1 MVQAMNMHRAF
12 HLQLLPIEA
21 SPHQAINLEIVQ
33 HSYGQQ
39 TLYEQNLI
47 SLGAEVELPEICDAK
62 DVTLTVLEG
71 QGSLIL
77 HEEVVILAPGTFVFI
92 PAYTPHTLRTQTN
105 LISLLI
111 RCEPDPVADESAW
124 LVTF

>member
-33 HSYGQQ
+33 HSYGQKA
-39 TLYEQNLI
+39 LYQQNLMI
-47 SLGAEVELPEICDAK
+47 LGAEVELPAICDE

-71 QGSLIL
+71 QGSLTL
-77 HEEVVILAPGTFVFI
+77 DEEVVILTPGTFVFV
-92 PAYTPHTLRTQTN
+92 PASTPHTLRTQAN
-105 LISLLI
+105 LIFLLI
-111 RCEPDPVADESAW
+111 RCEPDLAAGDLAW
-124 LVTF
+124 VISF